1 MANPE
6 SQPLELAKEVV
17 RLPDGRRLILYRF
30 PAPAPGAPASPPPP
44 APPAGGR

>member
-6 SQPLELAKEVV
+6 SQPLEKEVV

-30 PAPAPGAPASPPPP
+30 PEAPPAEAAPRPAAPAPP
-44 APPAGGR
+44 GGER